1 MVSDQPST
9 NKEGLSSI
17 ISTSSSISRDGGS
30 ATSHYINDLQS
41 HDNQG
46 GTDLVLYGKYD
57 EEDQDDG
64 YDSRSNLDLD
74 KQSDM
79 GELLVENNK
88 FTVTTAVLFKGT
100 GSGYS
105 LDEDVSKGD
114 GEEFEGE
121 NDDISQPEQV
131 QKLNWKKI
139 EEILPTDISQLRKQR
154 DSEEVEEI
162 REHEEEEGNGRMLN
176 SEEKLRNGK
185 ELDGDGLMTW
195 YFW

>member
-1 MVSDQPST
+1 MVSDQPSM

-17 ISTSSSISRDGGS
+17 SSTSSSISRDGGS

-57 EEDQDDG
+57 DEEDQDDR

-79 GELLVENNK
+79 GELLVQNNK

-105 LDEDVSKGD
+105 LDEDVSKGE

-121 NDDISQPEQV
+121 NDDIAQPEQI
-131 QKLNWKKI
+131 QKLNWKK
-139 EEILPTDISQLRKQR
+139 EILLTDINQLREQR

-176 SEEKLRNGK
+176 SEVKSRNGK